1 VQRCQPGNI
10 ADAPASAYSAVIGIR
25 STDNAAMVYR
35 ALRPQARCCSI
46 RSPRLCPGA
55 ADSMSVESTPPSGR
69 CAAWAMAQLRQYADL
84 SAEGRG
90 RAESWRRVCR
100 TGFYA
105 RCGYWIFRCWVEM
118 SMYESARDRERK
130 MEKCV

>member
-1 VQRCQPGNI
+1 MQRCQPGNI

-25 STDNAAMVYR
+25 STDNAAMVCR
-35 ALRPQARCCSI
+35 ALSPQARCCSI

-55 ADSMSVESTPPSGR
+55 ADSMSIECTPHSGR

-90 RAESWRRVCR
+90 RGELQLAARVS
-100 TGFYA
+100 
-105 RCGYWIFRCWVEM
+105 YWILRSLRPTV
-118 SMYESARDRERK
+118 SYYASSD
-130 MEKCV
+130 CV